1 MHPLIDAFINGG
13 SIEKNTARAEQA
25 GQLGDAEQRKTAFL
39 WIFPNDVF
47 LSAYPQVAEEE
58 GEDAKRV
65 ADMDGIHM
73 YGLKLGRVRE
83 LIKQRVSAMNRR
95 IFDIQIDSSATSIFA
110 GRLCAC
116 EPASAYYSLMT

>member
-1 MHPLIDAFINGG
+1 MAEASKKHN
-13 SIEKNTARAEQA
+13 ARGASRA
-25 GQLGDAEQRKTAFL
+25 VRRFDAEEWKTAPL
-39 WIFPNDVF
+39 WIFSNDVF